1 MKNILL
7 YISVFALLVFA
18 VSCDDYL
25 DVNTDPNNP
34 TEVTPDL
41 VLPVAQIYTAN
52 YIQNDRRTNCL
63 GNMLMY
69 NWSQSDGFS
78 WYNDEFL
85 YLVTP
90 NFYDQLFDDAYSLA
104 LKQYNVLESLDPKYD
119 NYRAICKIMK
129 SYHFQMLVDIY
140 GDIPYTEALQRSDN
154 ATPVYDDAQAV
165 YENLISEL
173 DTAILLINNSTDGE
187 IPGDD
192 DFIFDGNMTKWKQ
205 FANTVKLRILV
216 RQSDMSGRA
225 SYISEKLAAINSEGS
240 GFITDDVMVQPGY
253 VQEQN
258 KQNPMWNSFGE
269 DVSGAVVMNNDATCA
284 TDYILDYLIAN
295 NDPRVNFIYEEP
307 DGGHL
312 GVMQGLENYDEPV
325 PDQYVPSKVSNMG
338 PGILKGP
345 DMGAVI
351 FSLAECNFLKA
362 EAAIKGLV
370 SGDAQDYYEAGIQAS
385 FDYLGAEGAE
395 AYYNQTSKPLVSWIA
410 SPNKQEAIIT
420 QKWIALNGINALQSW
435 FDYNRTGYPSN
446 LPISN
451 KASTSDRPVR
461 LFYPASEL
469 STNADNVPAQKNA
482 FSDKIFWA
490 N

>member
-1 MKNILL
+1 MKNLLL
-7 YISVFALLVFA
+7 YFSVFALLVFT
-18 VSCDDYL
+18 VSCDEYL

-41 VLPVAQIYTAN
+41 VLPVAQVYTAN

-90 NFYDQLFDDAYSLA
+90 NFYGALFNDAYSSA
-104 LKQYNVLESLDPKYD
+104 LKQYNVLESLDPMYD
-119 NYRAICKIMK
+119 NYKAISKIMK
-129 SYHFQMLVDIY
+129 SYHYQMLVDMY
-140 GDIPYTEALQRSDN
+140 GDIPYFEALGRSEN
-154 ATPVYDDAQAV
+154 ATPAYDDAQTI
-165 YENLISEL
+165 YEDLINEL
-173 DTAILLINNSTDGE
+173 DTAILLINNAVDAE

-192 DFIFDGNMTKWKQ
+192 DFIFNGDMTEWKQ

-216 RQSDMSGRA
+216 RQSDMSGREGYVQTELNKIA
-225 SYISEKLAAINSEGS
+225 SEGS
-240 GFITDDVMVQPGY
+240 GFISGDVMVQPGY

-258 KQNPMWNSFGE
+258 KQNPMWDSYGE
-269 DVSGAVVMNNDATCA
+269 DVSGTTVMNNDATCA
-284 TDYILDYLIAN
+284 TDYILEYLTAN
-295 NDPRVNFIYEEP
+295 NDPRIDYIYEKP

-325 PDQYVPSKVSNMG
+325 PDQYAPSKVSNMG

-351 FSLAECNFLKA
+351 FTLAECNFLQA
-362 EAAIKGLV
+362 EAAFKGLW
-370 SGDAQDYYEAGIQAS
+370 SGDAQTYYEAGIQAS
-385 FDYLGAEGAE
+385 FDYLGAEGAV
-395 AYYNQTSKPLVSWIA
+395 AYYSQTSIPLVSWIA

-420 QKWIALNGINALQSW
+420 QKWIALNSINALQSW

-451 KASTSDRPVR
+451 RASTSDRPVR
-461 LFYPASEL
+461 LYYPASEL
-469 STNADNVPAQKNA
+469 STNSDNVPTQPDA
-482 FSDKIFWA
+482 FTSKIFWA